1 MRRGRAAQEAPV
13 IRLGE
18 KGLVLIEYVG
28 GLQSIR
34 LKGPATCQRYL
45 FGDTRRVGYV
55 DVRDAGMIVR
65 GGYFRK
71 AE

>member
-1 MRRGRAAQEAPV
+1 M

-18 KGLVLIEYVG
+18 KGLVLVEYVG
-28 GLQSIR
+28 GLRTIR

-45 FGDTRRVGYV
+45 FGDARRVGYV
-55 DVRDAGMIVR
+55 DARDAGPIAR

>member
-18 KGLVLIEYVG
+18 KGLVLVEYVG
-28 GLQSIR
+28 GLRSIR
-34 LKGPATCQRYL
+34 VKGPATCQRYG
-45 FGDTRRVGYV
+45 FGDARRVGYV
-55 DVRDAGMIVR
+55 DVRDVGMIAR

>member
-1 MRRGRAAQEAPV
+1 
-13 IRLGE
+13 LGE
-18 KGLVLIEYVG
+18 NGLVLVEYVG
-28 GLQSIR
+28 GLRTIR

-45 FGDTRRVGYV
+45 FGNARRIGYV

>member
-1 MRRGRAAQEAPV
+1 MRRGRVAQEAPV

-18 KGLVLIEYVG
+18 KGLVLVEYVG

-45 FGDTRRVGYV
+45 FGDARRVGYV
-55 DVRDAGMIVR
+55 DVRDAGPIVR
-65 GGYFRK
+65 GGYFQGV
-71 AE
+71 

>member
-1 MRRGRAAQEAPV
+1 M

-18 KGLVLIEYVG
+18 KGLVLVEYMG

-45 FGDTRRVGYV
+45 FGDARRVGYV

-65 GGYFRK
+65 DGYFRGVQHGDPVQGH
-71 AE
+71 

>member
-18 KGLVLIEYVG
+18 KGLVLLEYVG
-28 GLQSIR
+28 GLRSIR
-34 LKGPATCQRYL
+34 VRGPATCQRYL
-45 FGDTRRVGYV
+45 FGDARRVGYV
-55 DVRDAGMIVR
+55 DARDAGPIVL

-71 AE
+71 AG